1 MKGVLDMAFGKTW
14 EESAVEKFCQSLWYI
29 GSALALIH
37 VITSTFVRGQ
47 HNLPVSSSS
56 PTLENILMSL
66 FFL

>member
-47 HNLPVSSSS
+47 HNLPVSSS
-56 PTLENILMSL
+56 
-66 FFL
+66 

>member
-56 PTLENILMSL
+56 DRKSVV
-66 FFL
+66 